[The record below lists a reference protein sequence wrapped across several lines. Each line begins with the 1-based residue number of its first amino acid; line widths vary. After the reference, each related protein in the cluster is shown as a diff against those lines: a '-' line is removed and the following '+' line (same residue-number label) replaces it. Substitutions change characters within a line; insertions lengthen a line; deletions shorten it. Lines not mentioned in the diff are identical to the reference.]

1 MSFTKRQEEAL
12 DRVQKSSNRW
22 EWPPEWRGCPSAL
35 EGLDYSVVD
44 EAVEIVEAIE
54 EDAARLARAGFSVEQ
69 AREMGACIEVLQ
81 ALNERRGDRK

>member
-1 MSFTKRQEEAL
+1 MSFTRKQEEAL
-12 DRVQKSSNRW
+12 DRIQRSSSRW
-22 EWPPEWRGCPSAL
+22 EWPPEWGGCPSAL

-54 EDAARLARAGFSVEQ
+54 EDAKRLTRAGVSVEQ

-81 ALNERRGDRK
+81 ALDERRGDRK